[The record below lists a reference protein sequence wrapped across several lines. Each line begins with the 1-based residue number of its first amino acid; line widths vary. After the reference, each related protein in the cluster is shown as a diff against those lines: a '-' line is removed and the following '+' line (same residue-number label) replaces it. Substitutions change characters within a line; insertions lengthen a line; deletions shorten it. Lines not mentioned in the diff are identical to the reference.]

1 MELNKANLKEKE
13 NSLIKTILS
22 QRKESAKIISN
33 KVYNYLNKNISRKE
47 FIIIKRIIFT
57 RNNNSIKIQ
66 SFFRGYLVRKKIQY
80 YISKTRTCYMIETGF
95 TQHFRN
101 LQMIVLYNNKNK
113 VFDLIND
120 EFFDKYIFFMDR
132 ALINKDLYKIQF
144 INEGRIIIDSN
155 YETLEE
161 NGIYYN
167 VIDFKKIRKAEEKI
181 LRKNKIQIKSAC
193 AFLKQK
199 NLSFC
204 SKYNN
209 INEEEK
215 NENREFS
222 FFSSLDNSKLFG
234 STRLETPIKK
244 LKHSLILD
252 SSRLFKKKKSCI
264 LKGILKTRS
273 HNRKLSQQSN
283 LKVKFGS
290 IEISS

>member
-1 MELNKANLKEKE
+1 MESNKENLKEKE

-113 VFDLIND
+113 VFDLIHD

-204 SKYNN
+204 TKYNN